1 MLTRVVIV
9 RHGETE
15 WSKSGRYTG
24 RTDLPLSRQGEVN
37 ASLLAPSLSLL
48 GITHVFTSPRL
59 RARMTCEWAGLGARA
74 QVDPDLAEWD
84 YGDYE
89 GLLSTEILGRNPA
102 WKLFRDGCPGGE
114 SPQQVSARADRAIA
128 RLRALEGVSAV
139 FSHGHFSRSFAAR
152 WIGQDIRLG
161 ERLILGTAS
170 LGFLSFEHGDPETP
184 SIELWNAD
192 PSRFPR

>member
-1 MLTRVVIV
+1 
-9 RHGETE
+9 
-15 WSKSGRYTG
+15 
-24 RTDLPLSRQGEVN
+24 
-37 ASLLAPSLSLL
+37 
-48 GITHVFTSPRL
+48 
-59 RARMTCEWAGLGARA
+59 MTCEWAGLGARA